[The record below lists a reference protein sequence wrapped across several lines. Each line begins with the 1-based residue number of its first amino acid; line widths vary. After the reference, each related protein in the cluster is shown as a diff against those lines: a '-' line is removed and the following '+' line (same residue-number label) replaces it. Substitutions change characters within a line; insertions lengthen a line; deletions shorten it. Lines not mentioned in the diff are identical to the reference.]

1 MAFSPNNLIGVCNFV
16 FSCCC
21 RLFFLLI
28 PTDYVIQ
35 DLEWVKFQLIRNT
48 IVYRNTW
55 LGNTTIIFVI
65 KQICWTQGHVDL
77 TVLNTDIWSNMFI
90 KFSKQRKQFFQNNT
104 KVNSRPCHT
113 AKIKLFPQVVT
124 AFRGILRILP
134 NI

>member
-1 MAFSPNNLIGVCNFV
+1 MLSYFIDRCYGLFTKQFDWCMQF
-16 FSCCC
+16 C
-21 RLFFLLI
+21 FFLLLSFVFF
-28 PTDYVIQ
+28 TNSNW
-35 DLEWVKFQLIRNT
+35 LRNT